1 LCGME
6 LIQDITEHIL
16 ILKCKEALNR
26 GEEFSS
32 PKIRKNSPSTLYL
45 CIVSNYGCSF
55 TLWIINNSNVSPT
68 LF

>member
-1 LCGME
+1 ME

-32 PKIRKNSPSTLYL
+32 PKIRKKLSIYTIPMH
-45 CIVSNYGCSF
+45 CIQLRMQLHDCSEF
-55 TLWIINNSNVSPT
+55 K
-68 LF
+68 FA